1 MNFLKR
7 SFLSVKARKGKSL
20 LQIFVFTVICVLV
33 LAGLSI
39 QTAAK
44 KSGDLA
50 RQKLGANVTLQVD
63 MEKMREQMQSQQTNG
78 ERMRFQS
85 APIPAEAAEELTSYE
100 QIKGYNF
107 YSSTTALASSFEPIT
122 NNESG
127 TTEEGTTE
135 SAAPGGRMGGGMAQG
150 DVSLQGVSFTD
161 STAEFMDGTASIIEG
176 EHITEDDLGKNVVLI
191 EQTLAEENGLK
202 VGDSITV
209 ANPRDDSA
217 TLELQIKGI
226 YQTASTGSDQGMDFT
241 AMIPYNKLYV
251 PYTNAAAL
259 KGSGYEGT
267 IDSATYYIDDP
278 ADMES
283 FVAQA
288 KKESSID
295 FETFKL
301 DANDQLYQQ
310 MVGPIENVASFSNNI
325 VYLVS
330 IAGAIILGLIV
341 MMSIRERK
349 YEMGVLLAIGERRW
363 KMAGQFIAEILL
375 VAALSLGIA
384 TLSGNIVAKE
394 VSDQLLNQELQSAAV
409 TSEPESFR
417 GGGMRFGGG
426 MPGMPEAQSE
436 QAETIQELD
445 VSVTAEDLAMLA
457 MIGILI
463 AALSALLPSLTV
475 LRLQPKTILS
485 RQD

>member
-85 APIPAEAAEELTSYE
+85 APIPAEAAEELSSYE
-100 QIKGYNF
+100 QIKGYNL

-127 TTEEGTTE
+127 TTEEGTAE

-176 EHITEDDLGKNVVLI
+176 EHLTEDDLGKNVALI

-226 YQTASTGSDQGMDFT
+226 YNTASTGSDQGMDFT

-283 FVAQA
+283 FLAQA

-384 TLSGNIVAKE
+384 TFSGNIVAKE
-394 VSDQLLNQELQSAAV
+394 VSGQLLNQELQSAAE

-426 MPGMPEAQSE
+426 MPGMPGVQSE

-445 VSVTAEDLAMLA
+445 VSVTADNLAMLA
-457 MIGILI
+457 VIGILI
-463 AALSALLPSLTV
+463 AVLSALLPSLTV

-485 RQD
+485 RQV

>member
-20 LQIFVFTVICVLV
+20 LQIFVFSVICVLV

-44 KSGDLA
+44 KSSELA
-50 RQKLGANVTLQVD
+50 RQKLGADVTLQVD
-63 MEKMREQMQSQQTNG
+63 MEKMREKMQAQQASG
-78 ERMRFQS
+78 ERRRIQS
-85 APIPAEAAEELTSYE
+85 TPIQVKTAKELTSYE

-107 YSSTTALASSFEPIT
+107 FSSTTALASNFEPIT
-122 NNESG
+122 EEETV
-127 TTEEGTTE
+127 TTEDNTNTQAEGT
-135 SAAPGGRMGGGMAQG
+135 GGRMGGGMAQG
-150 DVSLQGVSFTD
+150 DISLQGVSFTD
-161 STAEFMDGTASIIEG
+161 STAEFMDGTATIIEG
-176 EHITEDDLGKNVVLI
+176 EHLTEEDQGKDITLI
-191 EQTLAEENGLK
+191 EQTLAEENDLK
-202 VGDSITV
+202 VGDTITV
-209 ANPRDDSA
+209 SNPRDEAS

-226 YQTASTGSDQGMDFT
+226 YSTTSTVEQGMDFT

-251 PYTNAAAL
+251 PYTAAAAL
-259 KGSGYEGT
+259 KGRDYEGS
-267 IDSATYYIDDP
+267 IDSAIFYIDDP

-283 FVAQA
+283 FITQAQ
-288 KKESSID
+288 KESSID

-301 DANDQLYQQ
+301 DADDQLYQQ

-363 KMAGQFIAEILL
+363 KLAGQFIIEILL
-375 VAALSLGIA
+375 IATVSLGIA
-384 TLSGNIVAKE
+384 TVSGNEVAKQ
-394 VSDQLLNQELQSAAV
+394 VSDQLLKQELQAAEQ
-409 TSEPESFR
+409 TTAPESFR
-417 GGGMRFGGG
+417 GRGMGFGGG
-426 MPGMPEAQSE
+426 NMTGVQIE
-436 QAETIQELD
+436 QAETMEEMD
-445 VSVTAEDLAMLA
+445 VSVTGDDLTLLA
-457 MIGILI
+457 LIGMLI
-463 AALSALLPSLTV
+463 AVVSALLPSLTV
-475 LRLQPKTILS
+475 LRLQPKAILS